1 MICTLQPCRRE
12 LGGGAQNSKA
22 PRSVLMQLSVWWL
35 VAQDVWIGVAWVLG
49 IGIMGVLVRVVMD
62 EKDQNS
68 SEEWVRLSL
77 EMPADLLLWVD
88 QLKGKLGL
96 RSRSDLIVRLMQEVR
111 GEA

>member
-1 MICTLQPCRRE
+1 
-12 LGGGAQNSKA
+12 
-22 PRSVLMQLSVWWL
+22 MQLSVWWL
-35 VAQDVWIGVAWVLG
+35 VAMGVWSGVAWALG
-49 IGIMGVLVRVVMD
+49 IGIMGVLVPVEMD
-62 EKDQNS
+62 EKDQNA
-68 SEEWVRLSL
+68 SEEWVRVSL

>member
-1 MICTLQPCRRE
+1 
-12 LGGGAQNSKA
+12 
-22 PRSVLMQLSVWWL
+22 
-35 VAQDVWIGVAWVLG
+35 
-49 IGIMGVLVRVVMD
+49 MD
-62 EKDQNS
+62 EQQQS
-68 SEEWVRLSL
+68 ASEEWVRVSL

>member
-1 MICTLQPCRRE
+1 MGALVP
-12 LGGGAQNSKA
+12 GG
-22 PRSVLMQLSVWWL
+22 
-35 VAQDVWIGVAWVLG
+35 
-49 IGIMGVLVRVVMD
+49 MD
-62 EKDQNS
+62 EQQQS
-68 SEEWVRLSL
+68 ASEEWVRVSL

>member
-1 MICTLQPCRRE
+1 MV
-12 LGGGAQNSKA
+12 GGHGGMN
-22 PRSVLMQLSVWWL
+22 
-35 VAQDVWIGVAWVLG
+35 GVACVLG
-49 IGIMGVLVRVVMD
+49 IGIMGTPVQSEMD
-62 EKDQNS
+62 EQQQNAS
-68 SEEWVRLSL
+68 QEWVRVSL